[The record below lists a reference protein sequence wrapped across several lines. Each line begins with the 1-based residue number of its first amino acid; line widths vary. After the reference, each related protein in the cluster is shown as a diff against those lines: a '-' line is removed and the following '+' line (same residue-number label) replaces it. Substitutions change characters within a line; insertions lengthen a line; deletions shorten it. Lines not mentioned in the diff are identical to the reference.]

1 MHGKTV
7 NKNKEMVNVKLRK
20 VTTSGDRD
28 EGSCIWGR
36 HIGDFKII
44 DNFQLSWVL
53 GKEVIILLLFFKHIH
68 ELYSGM

>member
-28 EGSCIWGR
+28 EGSCI
-36 HIGDFKII
+36 
-44 DNFQLSWVL
+44 
-53 GKEVIILLLFFKHIH
+53 
-68 ELYSGM
+68 